1 MRKILIFIFSILFS
15 CGIYKSN
22 KNDCDENEKFKV
34 KFFYHINYIKNNISI
49 SQDAKFRESIIFIS
63 NYAPVSTDRI
73 MNYAR
78 TYPRGVFEEDRK
90 KWMVWYEE
98 NKCKNIQ
105 FKTSYV
111 IPEVYK

>member
-63 NYAPVSTDRI
+63 SEY
-73 MNYAR
+73 
-78 TYPRGVFEEDRK
+78 K
-90 KWMVWYEE
+90 KLDTR
-98 NKCKNIQ
+98 NGKC
-105 FKTSYV
+105 TSLKV
-111 IPEVYK
+111 TV